1 MSSITSSQFG
11 KLEDIYLDLFGNKG
25 TITNSEDALLKSLQ
39 VKFRFVLSNM
49 LRPFQDQ
56 LPMAPASI
64 YGDLDMAC
72 NLLVEMEWHRIK
84 THWDDY
90 KNAKTSFD
98 TVWNSIVTYLKA
110 LPTARTQPVSVTGDF
125 SSSSVLM
132 KNILNLTDSN
142 GNILDSF

>member
-1 MSSITSSQFG
+1 MSSINSSQFG
-11 KLEDIYLDLFGNKG
+11 KLEDIYIDLFGNKG

-39 VKFRFVLSNM
+39 AKYRFVLSNM
-49 LRPFQDQ
+49 LRPFQDT
-56 LPMAPASI
+56 LPMASISI

-98 TVWNSIVTYLKA
+98 TVWGSILTYLKA
-110 LPTARTQPVSVTGDF
+110 LPTARSQPVSVTGDF
-125 SSSSVLM
+125 SSSSTLM
-132 KNILNLTDSN
+132 KNIPFLTDSD
-142 GNILDSF
+142 GNILSGF